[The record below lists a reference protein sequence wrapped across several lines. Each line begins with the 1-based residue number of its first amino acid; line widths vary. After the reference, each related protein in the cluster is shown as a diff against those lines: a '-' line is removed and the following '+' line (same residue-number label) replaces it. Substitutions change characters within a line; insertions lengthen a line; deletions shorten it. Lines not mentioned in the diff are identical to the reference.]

1 VISPHHLTLVIITSH
16 LKTKGEKKELYFMV
30 TGSQPSKPVMVIRLE
45 TCLVLLGT
53 TRQGF
58 HARPYVGLDFF

>member
-1 VISPHHLTLVIITSH
+1 
-16 LKTKGEKKELYFMV
+16 MV

-58 HARPYVGLDFF
+58 HARPYVGLDFFLT